1 MKNPG
6 VPITMV
12 YPIMKTIVHKGY
24 EVEKYFKYASFDRS
38 LLENTEARI
47 TEEELER
54 LMIAAANYT
63 QDNHFGLHQGQIIG
77 IADMGI
83 LGYVMLHSKA
93 IVDALTAYQR
103 YNVILCNVF
112 NLDWEVEGDDV
123 LIRFFLQHLGQT
135 SRHVVEE
142 MASSL
147 YHKINK
153 LSNQHIPLHEI
164 RFTHGAPADTW
175 PYMAVFG
182 KEPRFGGKDNVLRM
196 SKEVLKYPILY
207 SDARLLGVFEN
218 MARETKDELS
228 QASTFSDRVVQ
239 WMKEC
244 VPSFFPTLQQTA
256 EYFKISTRTLQH
268 KLKAEQTSYNELS
281 VKVRKELSMIYLQK
295 REYSIGDIA
304 YLLYFSEPSA
314 FQSAFKKW
322 TGLSPGQYRTKM
334 RNRIVP

>member
-1 MKNPG
+1 M
-6 VPITMV
+6 
-12 YPIMKTIVHKGY
+12 
-24 EVEKYFKYASFDRS
+24 
-38 LLENTEARI
+38 
-47 TEEELER
+47 TEEGLER

-63 QDNHFGLHQGQIIG
+63 QDNYFGLHQGQIIEL
-77 IADMGI
+77 ADMGI
-83 LGYVMLHSKA
+83 LGYVLLHSKN

-123 LIRFFLQHLGQT
+123 LIRFFLQLPGQI

-147 YHKINK
+147 CHLINK
-153 LSNQHIPLHEI
+153 LSNQHIPLQEI
-164 RFTHGAPADTW
+164 RFIHDAPADLR
-175 PYMAVFG
+175 PYTAVFG
-182 KEPRFGGKDNVLRM
+182 KIPCFGGKDNVLRM
-196 SKEVLKYPILY
+196 SKDVLKYPILY

-218 MARETKDELS
+218 IARETKDELT
-228 QASTFSDRVVQ
+228 QASRFSDRVIQ

-244 VPSFFPTLQQTA
+244 VPSFFSTLQQTA
-256 EYFKISTRTLQH
+256 EYFKISIRTLQN

-281 VKVRKELSMIYLQK
+281 VRVRKELAMSYLQK

-322 TGLSPGQYRTKM
+322 TGLTPGQYRIKFSKESGF
-334 RNRIVP
+334 I